1 MGLEDI
7 DVERIIGAIFGCNI
21 VLAQEKIFEANRAA
35 VEVGIS
41 NPAPQ

>member
-21 VLAQEKIFEANRAA
+21 VLAQEKIFEANRA